1 MTEVGAVVPV
11 DYPGQIVV
19 DQKQTVT
26 EIVNEAVGVDYP
38 PAYVAAM
45 AALLPPDLRNP
56 VDIIALGIRAKK
68 SGLDPFT
75 EIHAWKNER
84 GKLQFQIARDGFIY
98 IAGIDPNVESL
109 EFQHVYEGEDYS
121 WEKNGD
127 GAISIT
133 HNGGLVTGSL
143 IGAYCCA
150 HMKDDQAD
158 HLEMRIVENYRHLMK
173 KANWQYLPE
182 MLITRVIGACV
193 RLVCPDRAGGLYS
206 EADMQLPE
214 VGSVKEIVVKRA
226 KAATVEKIEALTKPI
241 QPLQGQTVEATVIE
255 EETEDPPVIVPRY
268 SCAVCHK
275 GFKSQQGLAGHMR
288 AHKPKEPDPTEA
300 PPSPA
305 DSTPSPSDQGLSSE
319 LADTTP
325 DEDITIPNGYLVH
338 QDGALFVVTD
348 AAGTVVDGKFYTY
361 SDACLAAQNDEY
373 AAQARSEGVVTEIK
387 LADVYAW
394 CRTNG
399 VHATA
404 VEALVND
411 PDYEDEFGRFR
422 TEGAEKISSF
432 NLDAGARRSLLELV
446 KLRHGTV

>member
-1 MTEVGAVVPV
+1 MTETGTVVVVPE
-11 DYPGQIVV
+11 
-19 DQKQTVT
+19 KQTVT
-26 EIVNEAVGVDYP
+26 DIVNEAVGGSYP

-45 AALLPPDLRNP
+45 AALLPPDLRSP

-109 EFQHVYEGEDYS
+109 EFQHVYEGEDFS

-150 HMKDDQAD
+150 HMKDDKAD

-226 KAATVEKIEALTKPI
+226 KQATEAKIEALAKPVI
-241 QPLQGQTVEATVIE
+241 EDAVPVAEATVIE
-255 EETEDPPVIVPRY
+255 NRY
-268 SCAVCHK
+268 ECGLCQKS
-275 GFKSQQGLAGHMR
+275 FKSQQGLAGHMR
-288 AHKPKEPDPTEA
+288 AHKPKEIKDPTSA
-300 PPSPA
+300 PSPETSHVPGDTPPHPSYEGMEDPSAVAKPELVPDTSGDA
-305 DSTPSPSDQGLSSE
+305 DIDVP
-319 LADTTP
+319 A
-325 DEDITIPNGYLVH
+325 GYLVH

-348 AAGTVVDGKFYTY
+348 ADGTVVEGKYYTFA
-361 SDACLAAQNDEY
+361 DACMAAQNAAY
-373 AAQARSEGVVTEIK
+373 AAQSVPNDAPTPVK
-387 LADVYAW
+387 LADIYAW
-394 CRTNG
+394 CRTHS

-411 PDYEDEFGRFR
+411 PIYEDEFGQFR
-422 TEGAEKISSF
+422 TDGAEKISSF
-432 NLDAGARRSLLELV
+432 NLDADARRTLLALV
-446 KLRHGTV
+446 AQRHGTL